1 MCILA
6 GSHQSIHMESSNCCN
21 RLNRSFWGFL
31 IFCISLFACKQAP
44 NNQAITD
51 QIADTTS
58 SSPQAIVLDT
68 LVTDSSATRGLDAN
82 ARLGFDFAG
91 QFPIIDSLTQSQAES
106 RRLIGSFASAV
117 AQANSVETTEQLEA
131 LLFAR
136 RDQAREQLQSVIEN
150 LDTQWLDENF
160 QPLEGELNRL
170 GMSMLFAEG
179 MFIGL
184 GNSELLSDLVDAK
197 GSDALKWYL
206 RFIYAADASA
216 NGEYPFLDMSPYAKM
231 IMAGEKLTELEPN
244 PYYEKIEGQ
253 YQRALLCMT
262 DIHRVGA
269 PNARTDEKTLLV
281 GGINTEDYPFA
292 TGAKS
297 RETFAQAKESRYSAV
312 LAKIMANMSEMSPDP
327 EHLYIIITEWVEGE
341 EMAKNRVYS
350 HLEAGVDIPHY
361 LKIRRPNGSD
371 AYGIVY
377 RFYDDADKAE
387 AAISTI
393 EKDITSAELRMV
405 SVRNGELY
413 EMESAMN

>member
-1 MCILA
+1 MDSPLLFFQTICCALA
-6 GSHQSIHMESSNCCN
+6 FCLCSS
-21 RLNRSFWGFL
+21 
-31 IFCISLFACKQAP
+31 ACKQSPTPQQSSIEVPKKDPSIAQSI
-44 NNQAITD
+44 NTD
-51 QIADTTS
+51 TLEVDS
-58 SSPQAIVLDT
+58 SS
-68 LVTDSSATRGLDAN
+68 TRGLNAN
-82 ARLGFDFAG
+82 ARLGFDFAA
-91 QFPIIDSLTQSQAES
+91 QFPIIDSLTQSQAEG

-117 AQANSVETTEQLEA
+117 AQVSGIETTEQLEE

-136 RDQAREQLQSVIEN
+136 RDQAREQLKSIIEN
-150 LDTQWLDENF
+150 QDPQWLDQNF
-160 QPLEGELNRL
+160 QPLEDELNRL

-184 GNSELLSDLVDAK
+184 GNSTLLSDLVEAK

-206 RFIYAADASA
+206 RFIYAADESA

-231 IMAGEKLTELEPN
+231 IMAGEKLKELKPN
-244 PYYEKIEGQ
+244 PYYEKVADQ

-269 PNARTDEKTLLV
+269 PNARTEEKQLLV

-297 RETFAQAKESRYSAV
+297 REDFAQAKNSRYSTV

-393 EKDITSAELRMV
+393 EKEITSAELRMV

-413 EMESAMN
+413 EMEAAMN